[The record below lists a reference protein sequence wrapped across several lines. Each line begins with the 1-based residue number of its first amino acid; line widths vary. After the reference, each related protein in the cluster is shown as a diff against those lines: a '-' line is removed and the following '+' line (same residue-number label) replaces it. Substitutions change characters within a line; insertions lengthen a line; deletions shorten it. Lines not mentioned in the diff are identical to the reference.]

1 MRCGYAAQAGDA
13 VLALCLPFPDKPVYT
28 FIPISPHAR
37 LPVPLQEGH
46 DNKGAWRLRQ
56 HANLALSQLCEF
68 FRGRLAAS
76 MEHCIGERDL
86 DLPNHVDKAQKLLA
100 QNTAVVNITLNPI

>member
-1 MRCGYAAQAGDA
+1 MPAACQVQHATICVALLPLYCKCTISD
-13 VLALCLPFPDKPVYT
+13 LA
-28 FIPISPHAR
+28 SAHAH
-37 LPVPLQEGH
+37 LSAPLQEGH